1 VIMVKYVELRKGT
14 CKITVPAESAEKWK
28 SKGFKAAEPLKKAK

>member
-1 VIMVKYVELRKGT
+1 MVKYVDLTKGT

-28 SKGFKAAEPLKKAK
+28 AKGFTAAEPLKKAK